1 MSQHQTRDKVNK
13 DNKNSTKMIKDLKSR
28 DTTIQ
33 EQKEIISDLEKRP
46 DPTSNSPE
54 WTTTHFIPLAA
65 MAIIIKII
73 S

>member
-1 MSQHQTRDKVNK
+1 
-13 DNKNSTKMIKDLKSR
+13 MIKDLKSR

-65 MAIIIKII
+65 MAIIIMALLAKDFFGAAVVKI
-73 S
+73 